1 MVAGTEIYKSNAV
14 IQVTESESINRIAHI
29 PVTTM
34 NTENRQLKLN
44 VGFIAQQ
51 SIGYSRNFQFEI
63 PTLVLEPDLNL
74 SEFMGT
80 ITVSRTSEGL
90 LFRGKFQADVD
101 ATCGRC
107 LSDFKHL
114 LITNFTELYVFHS
127 HAQEDSELIYPEDG
141 QVDLEPIVRE
151 YLLLELPIN
160 PICKTDCQGLCSI
173 CGNNLNHD
181 TCDHGP
187 DPIDPRMSVLKS
199 LLDRD

>member
-1 MVAGTEIYKSNAV
+1 MV
-14 IQVTESESINRIAHI
+14 
-29 PVTTM
+29 
-34 NTENRQLKLN
+34 QLKLN

-51 SIGYSRNFQFEI
+51 SIGYSRKFQFDI

-90 LFRGKFQADVD
+90 LFRGKFQAYVD
-101 ATCGRC
+101 ATCSRC

-114 LITNFTELYVFHS
+114 LITDFTELYVFQS

-160 PICKTDCQGLCSI
+160 PICKTDCQGLCPI

-181 TCDHGP
+181 ACDHGP